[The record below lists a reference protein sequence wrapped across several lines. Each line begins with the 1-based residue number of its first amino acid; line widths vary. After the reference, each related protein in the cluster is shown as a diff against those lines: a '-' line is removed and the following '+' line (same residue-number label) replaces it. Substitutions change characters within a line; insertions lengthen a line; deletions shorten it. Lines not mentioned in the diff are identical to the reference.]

1 MLTRLFSKIPAYT
14 TTRTKCLSTS
24 VPVKN
29 KLKPSILYLAESH
42 SAEPYVPP
50 NYYETK
56 SNTNHQS
63 FNPNIPNSKFLPRKI
78 SMVESHSPQPWEMK

>member
-1 MLTRLFSKIPAYT
+1 MLTKLFSKIPVYT
-14 TTRTKCLSTS
+14 TTRMKCLSTS
-24 VPVKN
+24 VPAKN

-56 SNTNHQS
+56 SKINHQLVHT
-63 FNPNIPNSKFLPRKI
+63 NVVNSKFLPRKI